1 MVALFNMQQV
11 YRINYN
17 SNKMLQIMSKLS
29 KYYMYKIYFFLSC
42 KFVVQFLYI
51 GIINIIME
59 CLLVYN
65 LQKVYNKIIEDLE
78 NIY

>member
-1 MVALFNMQQV
+1 
-11 YRINYN
+11 
-17 SNKMLQIMSKLS
+17 MLQIMSKLS